1 MLCLRIVS
9 EEAKRSLIF
18 VSTITRNELKVE
30 VKSE

>member
-1 MLCLRIVS
+1 MLCMRIVS
-9 EEAKRSLIF
+9 EDAKRSLIF